1 MHTSNESLNSILN
14 RVLSKSISADR
25 NATVTKKSILE
36 YEYIPGDIISR
47 FDKNLLTENSF
58 KERALKYS
66 DENENNFLKN
76 INNYLT
82 NIKYNN
88 GETNDN

>member
-1 MHTSNESLNSILN
+1 M
-14 RVLSKSISADR
+14 SADR
-25 NATVTKKSILE
+25 NETATKKSILE

-47 FDKNLLTENSF
+47 LDKNLLTENSF